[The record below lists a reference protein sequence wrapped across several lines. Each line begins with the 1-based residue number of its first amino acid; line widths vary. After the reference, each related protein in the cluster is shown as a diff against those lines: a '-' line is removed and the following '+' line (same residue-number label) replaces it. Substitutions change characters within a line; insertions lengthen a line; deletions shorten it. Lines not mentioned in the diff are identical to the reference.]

1 MNERRLIAAKWVSI
15 FAMWALLTPT
25 AWAATI
31 TGSVSLFGKTR
42 QNAAVHLVGL
52 KAAVAVPTEH
62 GVIVQKGQTYIP
74 QVLPVVKGTTVDFP
88 NKDTVFHNAFSLTPG
103 NAFDFG
109 TYGPGKNPG
118 SVFNAPVHT
127 DIFCNMHEQMQGLV
141 LVLEHP
147 YFDLTSKEGTY
158 QIKDV
163 PEGTY
168 TIKAWIDP
176 NLSEE
181 KTVTVG
187 PSDTVKI
194 DFEVKK

>member
-1 MNERRLIAAKWVSI
+1 MVARWVSI
-15 FAMWALLTPT
+15 CLILLIWTGSV
-25 AWAATI
+25 WGATI
-31 TGSVSLFGKTR
+31 TGTVSFFGKLR
-42 QNAAVHLVGL
+42 QNAAVHLVGV
-52 KAAVAVPTEH
+52 KADVKAPAQH
-62 GVIVQKGQTYIP
+62 GVILQKAQAYIP

-118 SVFNAPVHT
+118 ALFNVPVPT

-147 YFDLTSKEGTY
+147 FFDLTSKEGTY
-158 QIKDV
+158 EIKDV

-168 TIKAWIDP
+168 VIKAWIDP

-187 PSDTVKI
+187 PSGTVKI

>member
-1 MNERRLIAAKWVSI
+1 MVARWVSI
-15 FAMWALLTPT
+15 CLILSIWTGSV
-25 AWAATI
+25 WGATI
-31 TGSVSLFGKTR
+31 TGTVSFFGKLR
-42 QNAAVHLVGL
+42 QNAAVHLVGV
-52 KAAVAVPTEH
+52 KADVKAPAQH
-62 GVIVQKGQTYIP
+62 GVIVQKGQAYIP

-118 SVFNAPVHT
+118 ALFNVPVPT

-147 YFDLTSKEGTY
+147 FFDLTSKEGTY
-158 QIKDV
+158 EIKDV

-168 TIKAWIDP
+168 VIKAWIDP

-187 PSDTVKI
+187 PSGTVKI

>member
-1 MNERRLIAAKWVSI
+1 MVARWVFICLILSI
-15 FAMWALLTPT
+15 WTGSG
-25 AWAATI
+25 WGATI
-31 TGSVSLFGKTR
+31 TGTVSFFGKLR
-42 QNAAVHLVGL
+42 QNAAVHLVGV
-52 KAAVAVPTEH
+52 KADVKAPAQH
-62 GVIVQKGQTYIP
+62 GVIVQKAQAYIP

-118 SVFNAPVHT
+118 ALFNVPVPT

-147 YFDLTSKEGTY
+147 FFDLTSKEGTY
-158 QIKDV
+158 EIKDV

-168 TIKAWIDP
+168 VIKAWIDP

-187 PSDTVKI
+187 PSGTVKI